1 MGPRVGRVQ
10 SAAAAVG
17 LQRGA
22 EKETDG
28 AERGERSEE
37 EEEEPEPDKLIKE
50 RAAR

>member
-10 SAAAAVG
+10 SAVAVE
-17 LQRGA
+17 LQR

-37 EEEEPEPDKLIKE
+37 EEEEPEPDKLIKG